1 MSTRIL
7 TGDCRTILSTLP
19 DNSIDCVVTS
29 PPYFGLRDYGTAA
42 WEGGDPKCDHKQGR
56 NGGNPHG
63 GLVDEPTQRNRDGV
77 GSMGGN
83 CAKCGAIRI
92 DSQIG
97 LESSPQAYV
106 AELVTIFREVRR
118 VLKKTGTLWLNLG
131 DSYASGGTGGAS
143 DKSRLNGG
151 KGVGPAEKIKQGPV
165 IARNPSV
172 GMKHKDLIGIPWR
185 VAFALQD
192 DGWYLRQDII
202 WHKLNPMPESV
213 RDRCTKAH
221 EYVFLLSKSAR
232 YHYDGAAIAE
242 KSIYSP
248 TTTTQ
253 PERPKGFFNGK
264 WAEPSDGSRNDGSFR
279 AIRAMRNKRS
289 VWSLVSRPF
298 PGAHFATFP
307 PKLVELC
314 LKAGCPKGGTV
325 MDPFGGAGTTSLVAD
340 RMGLHSVMIELNPD
354 YAEMA
359 RWRLIDEAGMFAE
372 VAAE

>member
-1 MSTRIL
+1 MTTRIL
-7 TGDCRTILSTLP
+7 TGDCRSILSTLP
-19 DNSIDCVVTS
+19 ENSIDCVVTS

-42 WEGGDPKCDHKQGR
+42 WDGGHPECDHQAPNRQGQT
-56 NGGNPHG
+56 G
-63 GLVDEPTQRNRDGV
+63 QRADRTFIATTPYQNA
-77 GSMGGN
+77 

-97 LESSPQAYV
+97 LEASPQKYV
-106 AELVTIFREVRR
+106 AEMVVIFREVRR

-131 DSYASGGTGGAS
+131 DSYSGHNPPGWRDGNEKKNGGAS
-143 DKSRLNGG
+143 NKNGIGYVAGLKS
-151 KGVGPAEKIKQGPV
+151 
-165 IARNPSV
+165 
-172 GMKHKDLIGIPWR
+172 KDLVGIPWR

-221 EYVFLLSKSAR
+221 EYLFLLSKSAR

-242 KSIYSP
+242 KALQPVGDVSIASGRFSQHKQAAILQNQGATSTLGANHGLP
-248 TTTTQ
+248 T
-253 PERPKGFFNGK
+253 
-264 WAEPSDGSRNDGSFR
+264 
-279 AIRAMRNKRS
+279 RNKRS

-325 MDPFGGAGTTSLVAD
+325 MDPFGGAGTTGLVAD